1 MNTIGENITKENVV
15 SVPLGMWFPSFIL
28 AMIGIF
34 LTIKANNDSPLMSK
48 DSYVRLI
55 EKIQTFLKIKQ

>member
-1 MNTIGENITKENVV
+1 MNTIGENIAKENVV
-15 SVPLGMWFPSFIL
+15 SVPLGMWFPSVIL

-48 DSYVRLI
+48 ESYVKMI
-55 EKIQTFLKIKQ
+55 EKLRTFLKIKK